1 LYVRNLP
8 YICKEEDI
16 EALFSPFGKYNT
28 ILPEPEVREISV
40 SWSVPSQGQS
50 VFPDIALHIGNYC
63 VYYIE
68 D

>member
-28 ILPEPEVREISV
+28 DLLMNIHDAGFLIP
-40 SWSVPSQGQS
+40 
-50 VFPDIALHIGNYC
+50 
-63 VYYIE
+63 
-68 D
+68 